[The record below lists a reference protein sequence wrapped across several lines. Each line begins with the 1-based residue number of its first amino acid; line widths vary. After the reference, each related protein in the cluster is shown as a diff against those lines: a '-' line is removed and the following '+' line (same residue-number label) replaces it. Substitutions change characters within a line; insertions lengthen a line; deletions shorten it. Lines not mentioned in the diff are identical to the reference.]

1 MHKNAPNA
9 VCKFQLVHLLAP
21 KAIFVDF
28 FSGGA
33 KEGPENIHGTK
44 T

>member
-1 MHKNAPNA
+1 M

-21 KAIFVDF
+21 KAIFGEFF

-33 KEGPENIHGTK
+33 PPGPQDIESTK
-44 T
+44 K